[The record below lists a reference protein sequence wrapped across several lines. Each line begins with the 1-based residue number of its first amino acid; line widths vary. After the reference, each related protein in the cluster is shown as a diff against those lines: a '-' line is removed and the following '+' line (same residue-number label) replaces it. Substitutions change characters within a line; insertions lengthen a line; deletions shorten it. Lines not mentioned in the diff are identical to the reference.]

1 MTARQQKALSALI
14 RAPTRAAAAKEAGV
28 GVSTLRRWLK
38 EDAEF
43 KTAYREAVAEI
54 LEGTTRKAQRAA
66 GEAVEVL
73 RNIATDTSEQAAPR
87 VSAAD
92 KILIHAAKLTEQLDV
107 LDRLTALEKTMMEG
121 EG

>member
-1 MTARQQKALSALI
+1 MTSRQEKAILALI

-66 GEAVEVL
+66 GEAVDVL